1 MNKVLV
7 TGSTGFV
14 GQALC
19 NELKKLGI
27 YTVRAARQTESFE
40 YIQVGDI
47 NASTNWQ
54 NALQGCDTVFH
65 LAARVHVMN
74 DTCDNPLQAYRS
86 VNTEG
91 TLALAKQAAL
101 AGVTKFVFV
110 SSIKVL
116 GEEGHFTDT
125 SIPNPIDPYGIS
137 KLEAEQALMKLGAE
151 TGMSVTIIRPPL
163 VYGPGVGANFLKL
176 LNAVRRGIPLPLALA
191 SNKRSLVYVGNLVN
205 ALIVCAQ
212 RTQTENK
219 IYLVDDGHA
228 VSTAELIKAM
238 ARALHVKPRL
248 LPVPTALIKLL
259 GTLLGKTQAV
269 QRVLGSLTVDSTPLQ
284 RDLNWQPPY
293 SIEQGLQATAQW
305 VHSPALK
312 P

>member
-27 YTVRAARQTESFE
+27 DTVRAARQTESSE

-116 GEEGHFTDT
+116 GEQGHFTDT

-191 SNKRSLVYVGNLVN
+191 NNKRSLVYVGNLVN

-212 RTQTENK
+212 SKHASNK
-219 IYLVDDGHA
+219 TYLVDDGHA
-228 VSTAELIKAM
+228 ISTAELIEAM
-238 ARALHVKPRL
+238 AKALHVKPRL
-248 LPVPTALIKLL
+248 LPLPTTLIKLL
-259 GTLLGKTQAV
+259 GTLLGKRQAV
-269 QRVLGSLTVDSTPLQ
+269 QRVLGSLTIDSKPLQ
-284 RDLNWQPPY
+284 HDLNWQPPY
-293 SIEQGLQATAQW
+293 SMEQGLQATAQW

>member
-1 MNKVLV
+1 MLNKVLV

-27 YTVRAARQTESFE
+27 DTVRAARQTESSE

-163 VYGPGVGANFLKL
+163 VYGRQFSKTVECRAQGNTPATGFGQQQTQPGLCGQFGKR
-176 LNAVRRGIPLPLALA
+176 LNCLCAVETR
-191 SNKRSLVYVGNLVN
+191 K
-205 ALIVCAQ
+205 Q
-212 RTQTENK
+212 
-219 IYLVDDGHA
+219 
-228 VSTAELIKAM
+228 
-238 ARALHVKPRL
+238 
-248 LPVPTALIKLL
+248 
-259 GTLLGKTQAV
+259 
-269 QRVLGSLTVDSTPLQ
+269 
-284 RDLNWQPPY
+284 
-293 SIEQGLQATAQW
+293 
-305 VHSPALK
+305 
-312 P
+312 